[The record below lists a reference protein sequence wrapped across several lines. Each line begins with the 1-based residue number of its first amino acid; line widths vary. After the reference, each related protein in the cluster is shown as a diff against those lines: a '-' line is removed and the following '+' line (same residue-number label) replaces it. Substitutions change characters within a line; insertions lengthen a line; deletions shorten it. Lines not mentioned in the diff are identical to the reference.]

1 MEKVII
7 FTVGER
13 IFLSQILDNTP
24 SKGMDATRLQQKAFE
39 ETILNFDWRARIE
52 RFDAKSL
59 EETSLQ
65 YSKESTS
72 KALEVVKQIIETN
85 GNNLPHWQSALLMN
99 IHDKLFSHLG

>member
-39 ETILNFDWRARIE
+39 ETI
-52 RFDAKSL
+52 
-59 EETSLQ
+59 
-65 YSKESTS
+65 
-72 KALEVVKQIIETN
+72 
-85 GNNLPHWQSALLMN
+85 
-99 IHDKLFSHLG
+99 